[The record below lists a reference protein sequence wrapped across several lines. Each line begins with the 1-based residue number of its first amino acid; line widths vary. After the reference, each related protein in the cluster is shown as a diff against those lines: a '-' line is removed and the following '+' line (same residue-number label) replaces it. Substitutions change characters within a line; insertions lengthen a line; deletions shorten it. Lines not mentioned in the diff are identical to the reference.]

1 MRTCLRSAGKVAE
14 ARALLLSVIL
24 LPTTLGTAPPS
35 GWLCPSK
42 PLKRNPEPR
51 KEAMLFRGE
60 ETSGCTVGNFTTKT
74 WQQMGQRGQL
84 GTSTAS
90 YN

>member
-1 MRTCLRSAGKVAE
+1 MRTCLRFAGKVAE

-42 PLKRNPEPR
+42 PLKWNPVRRPCCF
-51 KEAMLFRGE
+51 AGE